1 MGIDDLIEVVQSLRT
16 DDAFRAR
23 LDLSQWRNLAAYL
36 TPYQL
41 RPGDL
46 LIKQGDCDRAAYF
59 IGEGTLQVYVSGAA
73 PGTSRIALLR
83 PGALVG
89 ETGLFSDQPHSANV
103 EAMTMAI
110 VWALH
115 LPRYEE
121 LAARAPVIANEVLR
135 AAGAVMVARLRAN
148 LAQRVAVA

>member
-1 MGIDDLIEVVQSLRT
+1 MVPLAMPGV
-16 DDAFRAR
+16 
-23 LDLSQWRNLAAYL
+23 LS
-36 TPYQL
+36 
-41 RPGDL
+41 
-46 LIKQGDCDRAAYF
+46 
-59 IGEGTLQVYVSGAA
+59 V
-73 PGTSRIALLR
+73 R

-89 ETGLFSDQPHSANV
+89 ETGLFSDQPHSASV
-103 EAMTMAI
+103 EAMTPTI

-121 LAARAPVIANEVLR
+121 LAARAPTLANEVLR

>member
-1 MGIDDLIEVVQSLRT
+1 MGMDELIEAVQSLRA

-23 LDLSQWRNLAAYL
+23 FNLPQWRNFAAYL

-41 RPGDL
+41 RAGDL
-46 LIKQGDCDRAAYF
+46 LIKQGECDRAAYCV
-59 IGEGTLQVYVSGAA
+59 GQGSLQVYVQGAA
-73 PGTSRIALLR
+73 PGAFRVALVR

-89 ETGLFSDQPHSANV
+89 ETGLFSDQPHSASV
-103 EAMTMAI
+103 EAMTPTI

-121 LAARAPVIANEVLR
+121 LAARAPTFVNVVLR

>member
-1 MGIDDLIEVVQSLRT
+1 MGIDDLIEAVQSYRA

-23 LDLSQWRNLAAYL
+23 LDATQWRQLTTYL

-41 RPGDL
+41 RSGDL

-59 IGEGTLQVYVSGAA
+59 VGQGTLQVYVSGAA
-73 PGTSRIALLR
+73 PGTSRIALMR
-83 PGALVG
+83 PGVLVG

-103 EAMTMAI
+103 EAMTPCI

-115 LPRYEE
+115 LPRFEE
-121 LAARAPVIANEVLR
+121 LNARAPLIANEVLR

-148 LAQRVAVA
+148 LAMRVAVA